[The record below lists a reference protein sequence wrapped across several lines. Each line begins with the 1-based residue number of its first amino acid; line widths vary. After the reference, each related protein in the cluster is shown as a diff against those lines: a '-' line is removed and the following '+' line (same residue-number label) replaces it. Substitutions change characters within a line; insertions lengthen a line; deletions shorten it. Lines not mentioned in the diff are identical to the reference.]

1 MYIDTRRET
10 EVSIYSC
17 IQRRTG
23 VTLFHESIDR
33 IALIARRV
41 KLPRGRLLSSD
52 LLECVAWLGLPVSRP
67 GESCVHASG
76 VFSSPRAI
84 VGLHYGHMRSYGRI
98 DARKRTYNIV
108 NVLPTDRR

>member
-52 LLECVAWLGLPVSRP
+52 LLECVACLCRDR
-67 GESCVHASG
+67 ENRAYTRQ
-76 VFSSPRAI
+76 VFSARLASSWACTMDI
-84 VGLHYGHMRSYGRI
+84 CVAMGGLTHV
-98 DARKRTYNIV
+98 KERTT
-108 NVLPTDRR
+108 L